1 MNIQLIAIKN
11 IFFFRWEE
19 LIANLNR
26 SLNLCD
32 LDFTDL
38 VSEDE
43 IDILAPITVANGIP
57 PPPPPFNDMASAPP
71 PPPLSNRIAPP
82 SAPNPPLFGI
92 SLQRQSKPPETK
104 IPIKKNKKTVK
115 LFWKEVR
122 DDPISHVKLKSNLIW
137 DELVPVAVDTQ
148 KLEHLFESR
157 AKDLITKVRSSKLMR
172 TYSISFIQQEIIPKI
187 CLKFRKRIQFRV
199 IK

>member
-1 MNIQLIAIKN
+1 MYEFYQLIISDLSYL
-11 IFFFRWEE
+11 RWEE
-19 LIANLNR
+19 LISNLNR

-38 VSEDE
+38 GSEDE
-43 IDILAPITVANGIP
+43 IDILAPTTVANGVP
-57 PPPPPFNDMASAPP
+57 PPPPPLNDMASAPP
-71 PPPLSNRIAPP
+71 PPPLSNRISPP
-82 SAPNPPLFGI
+82 SAPSPPIFGI
-92 SLQRQSKPPETK
+92 SLQRQNKPQETK

-157 AKDLITKVRSSKLMR
+157 AKDLITKV
-172 TYSISFIQQEIIPKI
+172 SIERIILHTILYPLNI
-187 CLKFRKRIQFRV
+187 FYTE
-199 IK
+199 

>member
-1 MNIQLIAIKN
+1 MYYI
-11 IFFFRWEE
+11 FRWEE

-43 IDILAPITVANGIP
+43 IDILAPATVANGVP
-57 PPPPPFNDMASAPP
+57 PPPPPLNDLASAPP

-92 SLQRQSKPPETK
+92 NLHRQNKPPETK

-137 DELVPVAVDTQ
+137 DELVPVVVDTQ

-157 AKDLITKVRSSKLMR
+157 AKDLITKVRSNKLAI
-172 TYSISFIQQEIIPKI
+172 TYGKSFISD
-187 CLKFRKRIQFRV
+187 RKLYYKYFSKSKNVCNGIFFQ
-199 IK
+199 I